1 MLEMLTLNLLS
12 MNEDALAHLLIYGDN
27 TLTDNTNTFFLN
39 SVIECTTSAKRFN
52 GPLFYLDF
60 IYFLFVI
67 IFSFDHTR

>member
-1 MLEMLTLNLLS
+1 
-12 MNEDALAHLLIYGDN
+12 MNEDKLAHLLLYGDN
-27 TLTDNTNTFFLN
+27 TLTDNTNTFLLN
-39 SVIECTTSAKRFN
+39 SVIESTTSTKRFN